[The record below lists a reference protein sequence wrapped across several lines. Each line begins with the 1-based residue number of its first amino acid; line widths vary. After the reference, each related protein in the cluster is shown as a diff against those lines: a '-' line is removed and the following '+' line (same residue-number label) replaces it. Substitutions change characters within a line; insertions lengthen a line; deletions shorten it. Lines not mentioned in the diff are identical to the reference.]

1 MPLLR
6 ALYGHP
12 DSGTMWEHH
21 CDKHVKS
28 VGFKPIGEEWQS
40 CYFHPVLRLFLVVCV
55 DGFRMAGPKDNLAKG
70 WSLLRKGLD
79 IEPPVPIGVYFG
91 CSHEEGTMFVG
102 DIIARTTTYN
112 MDFLS
117 SCMDRYLE
125 LAGNGGKLRTV
136 ATPFLVEDQGTSPQG
151 APCEPGPYSE
161 CPWCKHTF
169 LANVHK
175 PAKDANWNENKWK
188 AMANVSHDAV
198 HKSSERMQYT
208 LFDLIEMEY
217 V

>member
-1 MPLLR
+1 
-6 ALYGHP
+6 
-12 DSGTMWEHH
+12 MWEHH

-40 CYFHPVLRLFLVVCV
+40 RYFHPVLRLSLAVYV
-55 DGFRMAGPKDNLAKG
+55 DDFKMAGPKDKLAKG

-79 IEPPVPIGVYFG
+79 TEPPVPIGVYLG
-91 CSHEEGTMFVG
+91 CSHGEGTMNIG
-102 DIIARTTTYN
+102 DIIARTMTYN
-112 MDFLS
+112 MGFLS
-117 SCMDRYLE
+117 SCVDRYLE
-125 LAGNGGKLRTV
+125 LAGNGVKLRTV